1 MRRVQRLKIPI
12 IFPSF
17 SHHFPIAYF
26 ALKFAAGEGHF
37 DKADDQSMAQKP
49 SSSSQV
55 ERAIPSRNEKSD
67 RLCRDTNL
75 STTLLEKWD
84 IMWKHGNIKQE

>member
-1 MRRVQRLKIPI
+1 MVQNFMLNIPI
-12 IFPSF
+12 AQSSKIKDPRFPSF
-17 SHHFPIAYF
+17 SHQISSR
-26 ALKFAAGEGHF
+26 GGHF
-37 DKADDQSMAQKP
+37 DKAGDQSMAQKP

-75 STTLLEKWD
+75 STTLLEKWE
-84 IMWKHGNIKQE
+84 IM